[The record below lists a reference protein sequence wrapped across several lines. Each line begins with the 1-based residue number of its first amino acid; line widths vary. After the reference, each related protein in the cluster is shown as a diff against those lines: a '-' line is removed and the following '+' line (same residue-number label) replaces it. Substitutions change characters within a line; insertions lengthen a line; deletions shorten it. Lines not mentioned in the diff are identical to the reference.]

1 VIITQKGVWIA
12 VIAAAIIVVAGAAVL
27 LNSGGEKNEEQTSD
41 SITVTD
47 AVGRQVEVPK
57 DVDSVCL
64 DGKGMVLFMSM
75 FDPDLIK
82 YTNSGTLTHSPDR
95 TFTIAFDFS
104 KRTDIQFHSTTG
116 GKGAVMS
123 TEDVESIAKSDV
135 DVVFVSK
142 WNYTSN
148 QNTLDTLAKS
158 KPMVVIDNSDE
169 VLWENNKLAAHLE
182 ECINIIGKTLGMEE
196 RSKEL
201 ISGINKILDEQ
212 KSLIGTQ
219 TKTVYYGGTQGQL
232 NKTYGNGAIFF
243 ENVGITNAY
252 VNPNS
257 QVLYGTTELTVEE
270 VTNLGMDTFIL
281 QPSCY
286 NNIQTKNAQD
296 ILKWLYTVNNDSDT
310 SNDVDIFTILPHAS
324 GGATIGCILGS
335 GFALESLVYGTC
347 TMEKAEQKF
356 DEVMHL
362 FWGDAGADM
371 LDKMNAEYKTLTAT
385 KGCDIPFFEHL
396 KVGISGDY
404 YVLLPAD
411 A

>member
-1 VIITQKGVWIA
+1 M
-12 VIAAAIIVVAGAAVL
+12 IAAAIIVVAGAAVL
-27 LNSGGEKNEEQTSD
+27 LLNSGGEKNNEQVSD

-47 AVGRQVEVPK
+47 AVGRQTNVPK
-57 DVDSVCL
+57 DIDSVCL

-75 FDPDLIK
+75 FNPDLIK
-82 YTNSGTLTHSPDR
+82 YTNSGTVTHSPDR
-95 TFTIAFDFS
+95 TFTIAYDFS
-104 KRTDIQFHSTTG
+104 KRTDIQFHSTSG

-123 TEDVESIAKSDV
+123 TEDVEKIAKSDI

-148 QNTLDTLAKS
+148 QSIIDTLAKS
-158 KPMVVIDNSDE
+158 KPVVVIDNSDE

-182 ECINIIGKTLGMEE
+182 QCINIIGKTLGMEK
-196 RSKEL
+196 RSAEL
-201 ISGINKILDEQ
+201 IKGINKILDEQ

-219 TKTVYYGGTQGQL
+219 TKKVYYGGTQGQL

-243 ENVGITNAY
+243 DNIGITNAY
-252 VNPNS
+252 VNKNTS
-257 QVLYGTTELTVEE
+257 VLYGTTELTVEE

-286 NNIQTKNAQD
+286 SNIQSKNAQD
-296 ILKWLYTVNNDSDT
+296 ILRWLYTVNNDSIS

-335 GFALESLVYGTC
+335 GYALESLVYGTC
-347 TMEKAEQKF
+347 TIDKAKQKF

-362 FWGDAGADM
+362 FWGNAGAGM

-385 KGCDIPFFEHL
+385 AGCDMPFMEHL
-396 KVGISGDY
+396 KVGISGDK
-404 YVLLPAD
+404 YVLLPVSA
-411 A
+411 

>member
-1 VIITQKGVWIA
+1 MIITQKGVLIA
-12 VIAAAIIVVAGAAVL
+12 VIAAAVIVVVAAAVL
-27 LNSGGEKNEEQTSD
+27 MSPGGEKNSEQASD
-41 SITVTD
+41 TIHVTD
-47 AVGRQVEVPK
+47 AVGRQVDVPK
-57 DVDSVCL
+57 GIDSVCL

-82 YTNSGTLTHSPDR
+82 YTNSGTVSHSPDR
-95 TFTIAFDFS
+95 TFTIAYDFS
-104 KRTDIQFHSTTG
+104 KRTDIKFHSTSG

-142 WNYTSN
+142 WNYESN
-148 QNTLDTLAKS
+148 KSTIDTLAKS
-158 KPMVVIDNSDE
+158 KPVVVIDNSDE
-169 VLWENNKLAAHLE
+169 VLWESNKLAAHLE
-182 ECINIIGKTLGMEE
+182 QCIGIIGKTLGMEK

-201 ISGINKILDEQ
+201 VDGINKILAEQ

-219 TKTVYYGGTQGQL
+219 TKKVYYGGTQGQL

-243 ENVGITNAY
+243 DNVGVTNAY
-252 VNPNS
+252 VNKNTT
-257 QVLYGTTELTVEE
+257 VLYGTTELTVEE

-286 NNIQTKNAQD
+286 NNIQSKNAQD
-296 ILKWLYTVNNDSDT
+296 ILRWLYTVNNDGSA

-324 GGATIGCILGS
+324 GGATVGCILGS

-347 TMEKAEQKF
+347 TIEKAKQKF

-362 FWGDAGADM
+362 FWGDAGANM

-385 KGCDIPFFEHL
+385 KGCDMPYFEHL
-396 KVGISGDY
+396 KVGQSGDY
-404 YVLLPAD
+404 YVLLPAG